1 MATLTTDQQS
11 VVNERDELSPKL
23 QRLKNFVQSPAFAA
37 LANDEKERQTRQ
49 VWVMGLY
56 LNVLNERIAAFS

>member
-1 MATLTTDQQS
+1 MAYTDDQQR
-11 VVNERDELSPKL
+11 VINERDELSPKL
-23 QRLKNFVQSPAFAA
+23 QRLKVFVQSPAFVA
-37 LANDEKERQTRQ
+37 LDKTERERQTRQ

>member
-1 MATLTTDQQS
+1 MTADQQS

-23 QRLKNFVQSPAFAA
+23 QRLKVFVQSPTFATVEKT
-37 LANDEKERQTRQ
+37 EKERLTRQ

-56 LNVLNERIAAFS
+56 LNVLNERIAVFS

>member
-1 MATLTTDQQS
+1 MMAYTADQQS

-23 QRLKNFVQSPAFAA
+23 QRLRILVQSPAFATIDK
-37 LANDEKERQTRQ
+37 NEKERLTRQ

>member
-1 MATLTTDQQS
+1 MTEDQQR

-23 QRLKNFVQSPAFAA
+23 QRLKVQVQSPTFAA
-37 LANDEKERQTRQ
+37 IDKAERERLTRQ

-56 LNVLNERIAAFS
+56 LTVLNERIAAFS